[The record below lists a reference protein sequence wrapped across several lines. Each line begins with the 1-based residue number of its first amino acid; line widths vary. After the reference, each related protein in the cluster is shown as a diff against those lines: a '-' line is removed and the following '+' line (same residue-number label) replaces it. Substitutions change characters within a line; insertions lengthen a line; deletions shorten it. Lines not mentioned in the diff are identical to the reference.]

1 MMISIV
7 QHIEYLM
14 MYHDCVVVPGW
25 GALIANYT
33 SSNLDGNR
41 MQRPQRTIG
50 FNATINHND
59 GLLANSLMRRHNL
72 RYEQAC
78 SIISDNVTTYYRHV
92 KAGNELAFGHLGYFK
107 LAEQQ
112 RLEFIPMYSGQS
124 CDEFFGLNNIDIIS
138 LTQSSNDVEAV
149 FTPVAISWREKIK
162 VAASIVAILGVGL
175 LLSTPVIIDK
185 TTQTASLNVAEIK
198 TQSSPVMPHQVSVTP
213 VSKAIVTDKG
223 FAVINKTGKETPVQS
238 ATPIVEE
245 TKQDKNI
252 TSEEMPWEGE
262 GKYSLVIKSF
272 KNEKRASYSSRQLT
286 KRGINNLVILHKDR
300 FAIVVAQSD
309 NKKELDKIKKSLR
322 HKYKNAFV
330 CKSSIVK

>member
-1 MMISIV
+1 
-7 QHIEYLM
+7 M